1 MFKDKRQKTK
11 DKRQQTTD
19 KSNYM
24 PFDIYD
30 FTSLTQWIDTSL
42 QNAMSPFWTIVVE
55 MLIVGVLILL
65 FYALIGLFLVYAER
79 KVCAFMQN
87 RLGPNRVGP
96 FGMFQTIADLV
107 KLLLVELIPIRKAD
121 KFLFNLAP
129 FIVII
134 ASFMAIAAIPFA
146 KGLHAID
153 LNIGVLYVIA
163 VSAMGVI
170 GILLAGWSSNNKYS
184 LIGAMRSGAQIVSY
198 ELSVGLSLITVV
210 ILAGSMQLSEIVTA
224 QADGWFIFKGH
235 IPAFIAFVIFLI
247 ASTAET
253 NRGPFDLAEA
263 ESELTAGYHT
273 EYSGIKFAFFFLAE
287 YINMF
292 IVASIAA
299 TVFLGGWMPFHIGHW
314 DGFNHIM
321 DFIPPFIWF
330 IVKAFFVVFLM
341 MWFKWTFPR
350 LRIDQLLTLEWKYLL
365 PINLVNV
372 LIMSFIVLMGWHF

>member
-1 MFKDKRQKTK
+1 MLPEIVALNTSPTLSVPWWKV
-11 DKRQQTTD
+11 
-19 KSNYM
+19 
-24 PFDIYD
+24 IYD
-30 FTSLTQWIDTSL
+30 FAPLTEWIDTSL
-42 QNAMSPFWTIVVE
+42 HNAMSPFWTTVTE
-55 MLIVGVLILL
+55 MLLIGVLILL
-65 FYALIGLFLVYAER
+65 FYALVGLFLVYAER

-96 FGMFQTIADLV
+96 FGIFQTIADLF
-107 KLLLVELIPIRKAD
+107 KLLFKELIPIKNAD
-121 KFLFNLAP
+121 GFLFNLAP

-170 GILLAGWSSNNKYS
+170 GVLLAGWSSNNKYS

-198 ELSVGLSLITVV
+198 ELSVGLALITIV
-210 ILAGSMQLSEIVTA
+210 ILAGSMQLSVIVEA
-224 QADGWFIFKGH
+224 QRDGWFIFKGH
-235 IPAFIAFVIFLI
+235 IPAFIAFIIFLI
-247 ASTAET
+247 SSTAET

-299 TVFLGGWMPFHIGHW
+299 TVFLGGWMPFHVGHW
-314 DGFNHIM
+314 EGFNHVM
-321 DFIPPFIWF
+321 DFIPPFVWYIGKTFGVIF
-330 IVKAFFVVFLM
+330 IM

-372 LIMSFIVLMGWHF
+372 LIMAFIVLMGWHF

>member
-1 MFKDKRQKTK
+1 
-11 DKRQQTTD
+11 
-19 KSNYM
+19 M

-30 FTSLTQWIDTSL
+30 FTSFTTWIDMSL
-42 QNAMSPFWTIVVE
+42 HNVMSPFWSTVTE
-55 MLIVGVLILL
+55 MLLIGVLILL
-65 FYALIGLFLVYAER
+65 FYAVIGLFLVYAER

-96 FGMFQTIADLV
+96 FGFFQTIADLF
-107 KLLLVELIPIRKAD
+107 KLLFKELIPIKNAD
-121 KFLFNLAP
+121 GFLFNLAP

-170 GILLAGWSSNNKYS
+170 GVLLAGWSSNNKYS

-198 ELSVGLSLITVV
+198 ELSVGLSIITII
-210 ILAGSMQLSEIVTA
+210 ILAGSMQLSVIVEA
-224 QADGWFIFKGH
+224 QRDGWFIFKGH

-247 ASTAET
+247 SSTAET

-299 TVFLGGWMPFHIGHW
+299 TVFLGGWMPFHVGHW
-314 DGFNHIM
+314 EGVNHIM
-321 DFIPPFIWF
+321 DFIPPFIWY
-330 IVKAFFVVFLM
+330 IGKTFFVIFLM

-372 LIMSFIVLMGWHF
+372 LIMAFLVLVGWHF

>member
-1 MFKDKRQKTK
+1 
-11 DKRQQTTD
+11 
-19 KSNYM
+19 M

-30 FTSLTQWIDTSL
+30 FTSFTEWIDKSL
-42 QNAMSPFWTIVVE
+42 HNAMSPFWTTITE
-55 MLIVGVLILL
+55 MLIIGVLILL
-65 FYALIGLFLVYAER
+65 FYAIIGLFLVYAER

-96 FGMFQTIADLV
+96 FGIFQTIADLF
-107 KLLLVELIPIRKAD
+107 KLLFKELIPIKNAD
-121 KFLFNLAP
+121 GFLFNLAP

-170 GILLAGWSSNNKYS
+170 GVLLAGWSSNNKYS

-198 ELSVGLSLITVV
+198 ELSVGLSIITIV
-210 ILAGSMQLSEIVTA
+210 ILAGSMQLSEIVEA
-224 QADGWFIFKGH
+224 QRAGWFIFRGH
-235 IPAFIAFVIFLI
+235 IPAFIAFIVFLI
-247 ASTAET
+247 SSTAET

-287 YINMF
+287 YMNMF
-292 IVASIAA
+292 IVASIGA
-299 TVFLGGWMPFHIGHW
+299 TVFLGGWMPFHVWGW
-314 DGFNHIM
+314 SGFNQVM
-321 DFIPPFIWF
+321 DYIPPSIWYIGKTGFI
-330 IVKAFFVVFLM
+330 IFLM

-350 LRIDQLLTLEWKYLL
+350 LRIDQLLNLEWKYLL
-365 PINLVNV
+365 PINLFNI
-372 LIMSFIVLMGWHF
+372 LLMAFIVLMGWHF

>member
-1 MFKDKRQKTK
+1 
-11 DKRQQTTD
+11 
-19 KSNYM
+19 M

-30 FTSLTQWIDTSL
+30 FSSFTGWIDKSL
-42 QNAMSPFWTIVVE
+42 HSLMSPFWTTLTE
-55 MLIVGVLILL
+55 LLIIGILILI
-65 FYALIGLFLVYAER
+65 FYALVGLFLVYAER

-96 FGMFQTIADLV
+96 FGLFQTIADLI
-107 KLLLVELIPIRKAD
+107 KLLFVELVPIKNAD
-121 KFLFNLAP
+121 KLLFNLAP

-153 LNIGVLYVIA
+153 MNIGVFYVIA

-170 GILLAGWSSNNKYS
+170 GVLLAGWSSNNKYS

-198 ELSVGLSLITVV
+198 ELSVGLALITVV
-210 ILAGSMQLSEIVTA
+210 ILAGSMQLSVIVEA
-224 QADGWFIFKGH
+224 QRTGWFIFTGH
-235 IPAFIAFVIFLI
+235 IPAFIAFIIFLI
-247 ASTAET
+247 SSTAET

-287 YINMF
+287 YMNMF

-299 TVFLGGWMPFHIGHW
+299 TVFLGGWMPFHVGQW
-314 DGFNHIM
+314 DGFNRVM
-321 DFIPPFIWF
+321 DFIPPFIWYLG
-330 IVKAFFVVFLM
+330 KTAFVVFLM

>member
-1 MFKDKRQKTK
+1 MLPEIAANNSLTSLSEPWWKV
-11 DKRQQTTD
+11 
-19 KSNYM
+19 
-24 PFDIYD
+24 IYD
-30 FTSLTQWIDTSL
+30 FTPLTKGIDASLRSAL
-42 QNAMSPFWTIVVE
+42 SPFWTTVSE
-55 MLIVGVLILL
+55 MVIIGVLILL
-65 FYALIGLFLVYAER
+65 FYAMVGLFLVYAER

-96 FGMFQTIADLV
+96 FGIFQTIADLI
-107 KLLLVELIPIRKAD
+107 KLLFVELIPIKNAD

-146 KGLHAID
+146 MGLQAID

-163 VSAMGVI
+163 VSSMGVI
-170 GILLAGWSSNNKYS
+170 GVLLAGWSSNNKYS

-198 ELSVGLSLITVV
+198 ELSVGLALITVV
-210 ILAGSMQLSEIVTA
+210 ILAGSMQLSEIVEA
-224 QADGWFIFKGH
+224 QRAGWFIWRGH
-235 IPAFIAFVIFLI
+235 IPAFIAFILFLI
-247 ASTAET
+247 SSTAET

-299 TVFLGGWMPFHIGHW
+299 TVFLGGWMPFHIPGW
-314 DGFNHIM
+314 EGLNGVM
-321 DFIPPFIWF
+321 DIIPPFLWYIG
-330 IVKAFFVVFLM
+330 KTAFVIFMM

-372 LIMSFIVLMGWHF
+372 LIMALIVLMGWHF

>member
-1 MFKDKRQKTK
+1 MLPEIVSLNTSPTLGVPWWKV
-11 DKRQQTTD
+11 
-19 KSNYM
+19 
-24 PFDIYD
+24 IYD
-30 FTSLTQWIDTSL
+30 FSSLTKWIDSSL
-42 QNAMSPFWTIVVE
+42 HNAMSPFWTTITE
-55 MLIVGVLILL
+55 MLIIGVLILL
-65 FYALIGLFLVYAER
+65 FYALVGLFLVYAER

-96 FGMFQTIADLV
+96 FGIFQTIADLF
-107 KLLLVELIPIRKAD
+107 KLLFKELIPIKNAD
-121 KFLFNLAP
+121 GFLFNLAP

-146 KGLHAID
+146 NGLHAID
-153 LNIGVLYVIA
+153 LNIGVLYVMA

-170 GILLAGWSSNNKYS
+170 GVLLAGWSSNNKYS

-198 ELSVGLSLITVV
+198 ELSVGLSLITIV
-210 ILAGSMQLSEIVTA
+210 ILAGSMQLSVIVEA
-224 QADGWFIFKGH
+224 QRDGWFIFKGH
-235 IPAFIAFVIFLI
+235 LSAFIAFIIFLI
-247 ASTAET
+247 SSTAET

-299 TVFLGGWMPFHIGHW
+299 TVFLGGWMPFHVGQW
-314 DGFNHIM
+314 AGFNNAM
-321 DFIPPFIWF
+321 DFIPPFIWY
-330 IVKAFFVVFLM
+330 IGKTFFVIFMM

-365 PINLVNV
+365 PINLFNV
-372 LIMSFIVLMGWHF
+372 LLMAFLVLMGWHF

>member
-1 MFKDKRQKTK
+1 
-11 DKRQQTTD
+11 
-19 KSNYM
+19 M

-30 FTSLTQWIDTSL
+30 FSSLTEWIDASL
-42 QNAMSPFWTIVVE
+42 RSAMSPFWTTVSE
-55 MLIVGVLILL
+55 MLIVGILILL
-65 FYALIGLFLVYAER
+65 FYAVVGLFLVYAER

-96 FGMFQTIADLV
+96 FGIFQTIADLI
-107 KLLLVELIPIRKAD
+107 KLLLVELIPIKNAD
-121 KFLFNLAP
+121 KLLFNLAP

-146 KGLHAID
+146 RGLHPID

-163 VSAMGVI
+163 VSSMGVI

-198 ELSVGLSLITVV
+198 ELSVGLSLITIV
-210 ILAGSMQLSEIVTA
+210 ILAGSMQLSVIVEA
-224 QADGWFIFKGH
+224 QSSGWFIFRGH
-235 IPAFIAFVIFLI
+235 IPAFIAFIIFLI
-247 ASTAET
+247 SSTAET

-287 YINMF
+287 YMNMF

-299 TVFLGGWMPFHIGHW
+299 TVFLGGWMPFHVGHW
-314 DGFNHIM
+314 DGFNHVM
-321 DFIPPFIWF
+321 DFIPPFVWYIG
-330 IVKAFFVVFLM
+330 KTAFVIFMM

-372 LIMSFIVLMGWHF
+372 LIMAFIALMGWHF

>member
-1 MFKDKRQKTK
+1 MSSFWA
-11 DKRQQTTD
+11 TT
-19 KSNYM
+19 
-24 PFDIYD
+24 
-30 FTSLTQWIDTSL
+30 T
-42 QNAMSPFWTIVVE
+42 E
-55 MLIVGVLILL
+55 MLIIGVLILL

-96 FGMFQTIADLV
+96 FGIFQTIADLF
-107 KLLLVELIPIRKAD
+107 KLLFKELIPIKNAD
-121 KFLFNLAP
+121 SFLFNLAP

-170 GILLAGWSSNNKYS
+170 GVLLAGWSSNNKYS

-198 ELSVGLSLITVV
+198 ELSVGLSIITIV
-210 ILAGSMQLSEIVTA
+210 ILAGSMQLSVIVEA
-224 QADGWFIFKGH
+224 QRDGWFIFKGH
-235 IPAFIAFVIFLI
+235 ISAFIAFIIFLI
-247 ASTAET
+247 SSTAET

-299 TVFLGGWMPFHIGHW
+299 TVFLGGWMPFHVGNW
-314 DGFNHIM
+314 EGFNHIM
-321 DFIPPFIWF
+321 DFIPPFIWY
-330 IVKAFFVVFLM
+330 IGKTFFVIFMM

-365 PINLVNV
+365 PINLFNV
-372 LIMSFIVLMGWHF
+372 LIMAFLVLMGWHF